1 MKKTII
7 EAILGTDMSFHN
19 QSLAKL
25 KEKTPLYQQESLP
38 ESEKNVM
45 NVLTQFLLSFFVHTA
60 DLNNTI
66 LETGNYLNW
75 ARLIAQEFQ
84 SIAQA
89 EAHFGL
95 PVTQMLVY
103 KDEVG
108 FYNSQKG
115 FSGILR

>member
-1 MKKTII
+1 MEWRSSERRLRCTRRRP
-7 EAILGTDMSFHN
+7 F
-19 QSLAKL
+19 Q
-25 KEKTPLYQQESLP
+25 KEKEMYTE
-38 ESEKNVM
+38 
-45 NVLTQFLLSFFVHTA
+45 VLTQFLTSFFVHTS

-66 LETGNYLNW
+66 LETQNYLNW

-103 KDEVG
+103 KNEVG

-115 FSGILR
+115 FSGRLL